1 MVADDVYSKENLSV
15 FIKSKITKKV
25 FKNILKTCSQSIFCF
40 NNQVFKQIDGLS
52 MGSPLAPLLANW
64 FVSKLE
70 TGLLNEIQPKMY
82 TRYVDDI
89 FTIFSNEE
97 MANEFNQKLNTLH
110 QDLVFTMETCTSGKL
125 PFLDI
130 SVKLEE
136 NKFTTSIYKKPSNT
150 DVLLNFH
157 SCTPQS
163 WKKNLIR
170 QLFIRNKRL
179 VSEELQNLETNRIKN
194 LLLRNGYPINF
205 INNEIEKLQKL
216 EDKQQIPK
224 QQYLTVPYIKKVS
237 EKFSKNITKNLE
249 TIGINI
255 KVAFRTSKVGNY
267 FSLKEK
273 INKLY
278 RSCIVYKFQC
288 PGDLDTQ
295 YIGETE
301 RQLFVRIK
309 EHTKPTNSAVF
320 SHIEQCRIC
329 QNHNDIFNCFEVIKF
344 CKNRNILLA
353 VEAIMIKKLK
363 PKLNHQLGPDKGSR
377 ITINIFK

>member
-1 MVADDVYSKENLSV
+1 MCIRD
-15 FIKSKITKKV
+15 
-25 FKNILKTCSQSIFCF
+25 
-40 NNQVFKQIDGLS
+40 
-52 MGSPLAPLLANW
+52 
-64 FVSKLE
+64 
-70 TGLLNEIQPKMY
+70 
-82 TRYVDDI
+82 R
-89 FTIFSNEE
+89 
-97 MANEFNQKLNTLH
+97 
-110 QDLVFTMETCTSGKL
+110 CTSGKL

-157 SCTPQS
+157 SCTPKT
-163 WKKNLIR
+163 WKKNLVR

-309 EHTKPTNSAVF
+309 EHTQPTNSAIF
-320 SHIEQCRIC
+320 SHID
-329 QNHNDIFNCFEVIKF
+329 QN
-344 CKNRNILLA
+344 LA
-353 VEAIMIKKLK
+353 
-363 PKLNHQLGPDKGSR
+363 
-377 ITINIFK
+377 TF

>member
-1 MVADDVYSKENLSV
+1 
-15 FIKSKITKKV
+15 
-25 FKNILKTCSQSIFCF
+25 
-40 NNQVFKQIDGLS
+40 

-70 TGLLNEIQPKMY
+70 TSLLNEIQPKMY

-157 SCTPQS
+157 SCTPKT
-163 WKKNLIR
+163 WKKNLVR

-309 EHTKPTNSAVF
+309 
-320 SHIEQCRIC
+320 
-329 QNHNDIFNCFEVIKF
+329 
-344 CKNRNILLA
+344 
-353 VEAIMIKKLK
+353 
-363 PKLNHQLGPDKGSR
+363 
-377 ITINIFK
+377 